1 MGSVIGQREG
11 DQVNILEELVLPD
24 SNTWA
29 ACEMFLQSISK
40 WRASPLFFPQV
51 QVYGDATG
59 NGRQT
64 AASRTDWQIVRDF
77 FKRYPYKLNLRVPSS
92 NPLAKDRVN
101 CVNAMLCNQA
111 GQRRI
116 WIDPGCKHLITD
128 LERVHW
134 KADPSGNMLPDIDKS
149 DPARS
154 HVSDALGYMIAYEFG
169 MRGKF
174 GEMPDLVR

>member
-1 MGSVIGQREG
+1 MGDPRWFLNSVLAVFLSRSPPADTPPFPCRGAHPLRQPPFRPLRPTSTLP
-11 DQVNILEELVLPD
+11 ILPAESRCQLW
-24 SNTWA
+24 TR
-29 ACEMFLQSISK
+29 FLIPFQK
-40 WRASPLFFPQV
+40 VAGR
-51 QVYGDATG
+51 DAKFLT
-59 NGRQT
+59 NP
-64 AASRTDWQIVRDF
+64 AVR
-77 FKRYPYKLNLRVPSS
+77 
-92 NPLAKDRVN
+92 DRVN